1 MILPALPILLPL
13 ITLIL
18 LLITFNRRQ
27 WQPWIGLGGALLQ
40 LAAAVYLLVL
50 VKNEGI
56 QVLHS
61 GNWQAPFGI
70 TLVIDAF
77 SAIMLVLAGIIAVS
91 ISLYSIDAIDRQ
103 RQSYF
108 YFPMVQGLL
117 MGVNGA
123 FITGDIFNLY
133 VWFEVMLTASFVLIT
148 LGGEKKQ
155 LSGAVKYVSLNL
167 VSSLFFL
174 AGIGLLYGKTGTL
187 NMADLALK
195 LSMAENNILMNSSAV
210 LFFVAFSIKAAVFPF
225 FFWLPASYHTPPI
238 AITALFAGLLTK
250 VGVYSMIRIYTL
262 FFVQDKL
269 FWHPLF
275 LWIGGFTMVVGVLT
289 AASQYD
295 IRKIL
300 SFHIIS
306 QIGYM
311 IMGLGIFTVAGI
323 AGAIFYMAHNII
335 AKTNTFLVAGLIN
348 RVTGSYDL
356 KAIGGLYKIRPWL
369 SILFIIPAFGPAGIP
384 PLSGFFGKLILISAG
399 FSAGE
404 YVISFVAL
412 AVGLFTLFSM
422 VKIWNEAFW
431 KPRPEGLPAFP
442 GEKEKLPFTMVLPVV
457 ILGLLTLTMGFAV
470 KPILDFAMEAAAQL
484 IDPSAY
490 IHAVLGTENLI
501 HQ

>member
-1 MILPALPILLPL
+1 MILAALPILIPL
-13 ITLIL
+13 FTIIL
-18 LLITFNRRQ
+18 LLFSFKKRKL
-27 WQPWIGLGGALLQ
+27 QPWIGLAGALMQ
-40 LAAAVYLLVL
+40 LALAVFLAIKVKTQGILVL
-50 VKNEGI
+50 
-56 QVLHS
+56 QT
-61 GNWQAPFGI
+61 GNWEAPFGI
-70 TLVIDAF
+70 TLVVDTF
-77 SAIMLVLAGIIAVS
+77 SSIMLVLAGIVAVS
-91 ISLYSIDAIDRQ
+91 VSVYSIDAIDKH
-103 RQSYF
+103 RQSFFF
-108 YFPMVQGLL
+108 YPLVQGLL

-123 FITGDIFNLY
+123 FVTGDIFNLY
-133 VWFEVMLTASFVLIT
+133 VWFEVMLTSSFVLIT

-155 LSGAVKYVSLNL
+155 LNGAIKYVSLNL
-167 VSSLFFL
+167 ISSLFFL

-195 LSMAENNILMNSSAV
+195 LSLADNNVLMNTSAV

-225 FFWLPASYHTPPI
+225 FFWLPASYHTPPV

-250 VGVYSMIRIYTL
+250 VGVYSMIRFYTL
-262 FFVQDKL
+262 FFVQDKF

-275 LWIGGFTMVVGVLT
+275 LWIGGFTMVIGVLT

-323 AGAIFYMAHNII
+323 AGAIFFMAHNII

-356 KAIGGLYKIRPWL
+356 KEIGGLYKVRPWL
-369 SILFIIPAFGPAGIP
+369 SILFIIPAFGLAGIP

-404 YVISFVAL
+404 YVISFIAL

-431 KPRPEGLPAFP
+431 KPKPEGLPQFK
-442 GEKEKLPFTMVLPVV
+442 GENDKLPLSMVIPVV
-457 ILGLLTLTMGFAV
+457 FLGLITLTMGFAV
-470 KPILDFAMEAAAQL
+470 KPILEIAMDAAAQL
-484 IDPSAY
+484 LDPKVY
-490 IHAVLGTENLI
+490 IQAIMGSKI
-501 HQ
+501 

>member
-1 MILPALPILLPL
+1 MILPALPVLFPL
-13 ITLIL
+13 ITIIF
-18 LLITFNRRQ
+18 LLINFQRRE
-27 WQPWIGLGGALLQ
+27 WQPWIGLTGSLLQ
-40 LAAAVYLLVL
+40 LILAVFILIRVRYEGILVL
-50 VKNEGI
+50 
-56 QVLHS
+56 HT

-70 TLVIDAF
+70 TLVVDAF
-77 SAIMLVLAGIIAVS
+77 SSIMILLAGIIVVS
-91 ISLYSIDAIDRQ
+91 ISIYSFEAIDRQ
-103 RQSYF
+103 RQSFF
-108 YFPMVQGLL
+108 YFPMVHGLL

-123 FITGDIFNLY
+123 FVTGDIFNLY
-133 VWFEVMLTASFVLIT
+133 VWFEVMLMASFVLIT

-155 LSGAVKYVSLNL
+155 LRGAIKYVTLNL

-195 LSMAENNILMNSSAV
+195 LSVANNNILINSSAV
-210 LFFVAFSIKAAVFPF
+210 LFFVAFSIKSAVFPF
-225 FFWLPASYHTPPI
+225 FFWLPASYHTPPV

-250 VGVYSMIRIYTL
+250 VGVYAMIRFYTL

-348 RVTGSYDL
+348 RATGSYDL
-356 KAIGGLYKIRPWL
+356 KSIGGLYKVRPWL
-369 SILFIIPAFGPAGIP
+369 AILFIIPAFGLAGIP

-399 FSAGE
+399 FNAGE
-404 YVISFVAL
+404 YVISFIAL

-431 KPRPEGLPAFP
+431 KARPENSGPSE
-442 GEKEKLPFTMVLPVV
+442 GENEKLPVSMVLPVV
-457 ILGLLTLTMGFAV
+457 FLGLLTLTMGFAV
-470 KPILDFAMEAAAQL
+470 RPILDFAMDASLQL
-484 IDPSAY
+484 LNPGPY
-490 IHAVLGTENLI
+490 IEAVLGSDYLS
-501 HQ
+501 H

>member
-1 MILPALPILLPL
+1 MILPALPILIPL
-13 ITLIL
+13 FTIIFL
-18 LLITFNRRQ
+18 LFNFKRQ
-27 WQPWIGLGGALLQ
+27 KWQPWIGLTSALLQ
-40 LAAAVYLLVL
+40 LALAIFLAVQV
-50 VKNEGI
+50 NTQGI
-56 QVLHS
+56 QVLHT
-61 GNWQAPFGI
+61 GNWEAPFGI
-70 TLVIDAF
+70 TLVVDAF
-77 SAIMLVLAGIIAVS
+77 SSIMLVLAAIIAVS
-91 ISLYSIDAIDRQ
+91 VSIYSFDAIDRQ
-103 RQSYF
+103 RQSFFF
-108 YFPMVQGLL
+108 YPMVQGLL
-117 MGVNGA
+117 MGINGA
-123 FITGDIFNLY
+123 FVTGDIFNLY
-133 VWFEVMLTASFVLIT
+133 VWYEVMLTASFVLLT

-155 LSGAVKYVSLNL
+155 LNGAIKYVSINL

-195 LSMAENNILMNSSAV
+195 LSLADNNVLMNTSAV

-225 FFWLPASYHTPPI
+225 FFWLPASYHTPPV

-250 VGVYSMIRIYTL
+250 VGVYSMIRFYTL

-275 LWIGGFTMVVGVLT
+275 LWIGGFTMVIGVLT

-311 IMGLGIFTVAGI
+311 IMGLGIYTVAGI
-323 AGAIFYMAHNII
+323 AGAIFFMAHNII

-348 RVTGSYDL
+348 QVTGSYDL
-356 KAIGGLYKIRPWL
+356 KKIGGLYKMRPWL
-369 SILFIIPAFGPAGIP
+369 SILFIIPAFGLAGIP

-399 FSAGE
+399 FNAGE
-404 YVISFVAL
+404 YVISFIAL

-431 KPRPEGLPAFP
+431 KPRPEGLAPFK
-442 GEKEKLPFTMVLPVV
+442 GENKKLPVSMVIPVV
-457 ILGLLTLTMGFAV
+457 FLGLITLTMGFAV
-470 KPILDFAMEAAAQL
+470 KPILEIAMNAAGQL
-484 IDPSAY
+484 LDPKIY
-490 IHAVLGTENLI
+490 IQAVMGS
-501 HQ
+501 

>member
-1 MILPALPILLPL
+1 MPVLLPL
-13 ITLIL
+13 MTIIFL
-18 LLITFNRRQ
+18 LLNFRQ
-27 WQPWIGLGGALLQ
+27 RAWQPWIGLTGALLQ
-40 LAAAVYLLVL
+40 LALSVILA
-50 VKNEGI
+50 I
-56 QVLHS
+56 QVNRNGIMVLHT
-61 GNWQAPFGI
+61 GGWEAPVGI
-70 TLVIDAF
+70 TLVVDGF
-77 SAIMLVLAGIIAVS
+77 SSIMLVLTSIIAVS
-91 ISLYSIDAIDRQ
+91 ISIYSIDAVDRQ
-103 RQSYF
+103 RQSFF
-108 YFPMVQGLL
+108 YFPMVHGLL

-133 VWFEVMLTASFVLIT
+133 VWFEVMLMSSFVLIT
-148 LGGEKKQ
+148 LGSEKKQ
-155 LSGAVKYVSLNL
+155 LTGAVKYVTLNL
-167 VSSLFFL
+167 VSSMFFL

-187 NMADLALK
+187 NMADLALRF
-195 LSMAENNILMNSSAV
+195 SGSESNILINTSAV

-238 AITALFAGLLTK
+238 AVTALFAGLLTK
-250 VGVYSMIRIYTL
+250 VGVYSMIRFYTL
-262 FFVQDKL
+262 FFVQNQL

-311 IMGLGIFTVAGI
+311 VMGLGIYTVAGI
-323 AGAIFYMAHNII
+323 AGAIFYMAHNIV

-348 RVTGSYDL
+348 RVTGCYDL
-356 KAIGGLYKIRPWL
+356 KSIGGLYKVRPL
-369 SILFIIPAFGPAGIP
+369 LAVLFIIPAFGLAGIP

-404 YVISFVAL
+404 YVISFIAL

-431 KPRPEGLPAFP
+431 KPVSGEGNKTDRLPAS
-442 GEKEKLPFTMVLPVV
+442 MIIPVV
-457 ILGLLTLTMGFAV
+457 MLGMLTLLMGLAV
-470 KPILDFAMEAAAQL
+470 KPMLEIAENAAASL
-484 IDPSAY
+484 LDPASY
-490 IHAVLGTENLI
+490 IRAVLGSTHINP
-501 HQ
+501 

>member
-1 MILPALPILLPL
+1 MILAALPILLPL
-13 ITLIL
+13 ITLIF
-18 LLITFNRRQ
+18 LLINFKKRE
-27 WQPWIGLGGALLQ
+27 WQPWIGLTGALTQ
-40 LAAAVYLLVL
+40 LIIAIII
-50 VKNEGI
+50 GI
-56 QVLHS
+56 QVNNHGIMVLHA

-70 TLVIDAF
+70 TLVVDAF
-77 SAIMLVLAGIIAVS
+77 SSIMLILTGIIAVS
-91 ISLYSIDAIDRQ
+91 ISLYSIDAVDRQ

-108 YFPMVQGLL
+108 YFPMVHGLL

-155 LSGAVKYVSLNL
+155 LNGAIKYVTLNL

-174 AGIGLLYGKTGTL
+174 AGIGLLYGKMGTL

-195 LSMAENNILMNSSAV
+195 LSMDEQNILLNTSAV

-250 VGVYSMIRIYTL
+250 VGVYSMIRFYTL
-262 FFVQDKL
+262 FFVQDKF

-356 KAIGGLYKIRPWL
+356 KAIGGLYKSRPWL
-369 SILFIIPAFGPAGIP
+369 AILFIIPAFGLAGIP

-431 KPRPEGLPAFP
+431 KPKPENSPIYE
-442 GEKEKLPFTMVLPVV
+442 GESEKLPVSMVFPVAF
-457 ILGLLTLTMGFAV
+457 LGLLTLTMGFAV
-470 KPILDFAMEAAAQL
+470 KPILDFAMVAAAQL

-490 IHAVLGTENLI
+490 IAAVLGRAQLTP
-501 HQ
+501 

>member
-1 MILPALPILLPL
+1 MILPALPILVPL
-13 ITLIL
+13 LTLIF
-18 LLITFNRRQ
+18 LLIGFKKQ
-27 WQPWIGLGGALLQ
+27 QSQPWIGLSGALLQ
-40 LAAAVYLLVL
+40 LIVAIII
-50 VKNEGI
+50 GI
-56 QVLHS
+56 EVNNHGIMVLHT
-61 GNWQAPFGI
+61 GNWQAPVGI
-70 TLVIDAF
+70 TLVIDGF
-77 SAIMLVLAGIIAVS
+77 SAIMLLLSGIIGVS
-91 ISLYSIDAIDRQ
+91 ISLYSIEAVDRK

-108 YFPMVQGLL
+108 YFPMVHGLL

-155 LSGAVKYVSLNL
+155 LNGAIKYVTLNL
-167 VSSLFFL
+167 VASLFFL
-174 AGIGLLYGKTGTL
+174 AGIGLLYGKMGTL

-195 LSMAENNILMNSSAV
+195 LSMDEQNILLNTSAV
-210 LFFVAFSIKAAVFPF
+210 LFFVGFSIKAAVFPF
-225 FFWLPASYHTPPI
+225 FFWLPASYHTPPV

-250 VGVYSMIRIYTL
+250 VGVYSMIRFYTL
-262 FFVQDKL
+262 FFVQDKF

-289 AASQYD
+289 AASQFD

-323 AGAIFYMAHNII
+323 AGAIFFMAHNII

-348 RVTGSYDL
+348 RVTGSYHL
-356 KAIGGLYKIRPWL
+356 KAIGGLYKSRPWL
-369 SILFIIPAFGPAGIP
+369 AILFIIPTFGLAGIP
-384 PLSGFFGKLILISAG
+384 PLSGFFGKLILITAG
-399 FSAGE
+399 FNAGE
-404 YVISFVAL
+404 YVISFIAL

-431 KPRPEGLPAFP
+431 KPKPVDGKVFD
-442 GEKEKLPFTMVLPVV
+442 GGKDKLPVSMVIPVAF
-457 ILGLLTLTMGFAV
+457 LGLLTLTMGFAV
-470 KPILDFAMEAAAQL
+470 KPILDFAMVAAAQL

-490 IHAVLGTENLI
+490 ISAVLGTGQLNP
-501 HQ
+501 

>member
-13 ITLIL
+13 ITLIFL
-18 LLITFNRRQ
+18 LLNFKRRE
-27 WQPWIGLGGALLQ
+27 WQPWIGLTGALLQ
-40 LAAAVYLLVL
+40 LALAIIIAVQVNNHGIMVL
-50 VKNEGI
+50 NT
-56 QVLHS
+56 

-70 TLVIDAF
+70 TLVVDAF
-77 SAIMLVLAGIIAVS
+77 SSIMLILAGIIAVS
-91 ISLYSIDAIDRQ
+91 ISIYSIDAVDRQ

-108 YFPMVQGLL
+108 YFPMVHGLL

-133 VWFEVMLTASFVLIT
+133 VWFEVMLMSSFVLIT

-155 LSGAVKYVSLNL
+155 LNGAIKYVTLNL

-174 AGIGLLYGKTGTL
+174 AGIGLLYGKMGTL

-195 LSMAENNILMNSSAV
+195 LSMDEQNILLNTSAV

-250 VGVYSMIRIYTL
+250 VGVYSMIRFYTL

-356 KAIGGLYKIRPWL
+356 KAIGGLYKSRPWL
-369 SILFIIPAFGPAGIP
+369 AILFIIPAFGLAGIP

-399 FSAGE
+399 FNAGN
-404 YVISFVAL
+404 YVISFIAL

-431 KPRPEGLPAFP
+431 KPKPESSPAFD
-442 GEKEKLPFTMVLPVV
+442 GEKEKLPVSMVIPVAF
-457 ILGLLTLTMGFAV
+457 LGLLTLTMGFAV
-470 KPILDFAMEAAAQL
+470 KPILDFAMVAAAQL
-484 IDPSAY
+484 MDPSAY
-490 IHAVLGTENLI
+490 IAAVLGTAQLTP
-501 HQ
+501 

>member
-1 MILPALPILLPL
+1 MIFPALPILIPL
-13 ITLIL
+13 ITFIFL
-18 LLITFNRRQ
+18 LFNFRRRE
-27 WQPWIGLGGALLQ
+27 WQPWIGLTGALLQ
-40 LAAAVYLLVL
+40 LAVSLLLALRVKTQGILVL
-50 VKNEGI
+50 
-56 QVLHS
+56 HT
-61 GNWQAPFGI
+61 GNWEAPFGI
-70 TLVIDAF
+70 TLVVDAF
-77 SAIMLVLAGIIAVS
+77 SSIMLVLAAIIAVS
-91 ISLYSIDAIDRQ
+91 VSIYSIDAIDRQ
-103 RQSYF
+103 RQSFF
-108 YFPMVQGLL
+108 YFPMVHGLL

-123 FITGDIFNLY
+123 FVTGDIFNLY

-155 LSGAVKYVSLNL
+155 LNGAIKYVSINL

-195 LSMAENNILMNSSAV
+195 LSLAENNVLMNTSAV

-225 FFWLPASYHTPPI
+225 FFWLPASYHTPPV

-250 VGVYSMIRIYTL
+250 VGVYAMIRFYTL

-275 LWIGGFTMVVGVLT
+275 LWIGGFTMVIGVLT

-356 KAIGGLYKIRPWL
+356 KKIGGLYKIRPWL
-369 SILFIIPAFGPAGIP
+369 SILFIIPAFGLAGIP

-399 FSAGE
+399 FNAGE
-404 YVISFVAL
+404 YVISFIAL

-431 KPRPEGLPAFP
+431 KPRPEGLTPYE
-442 GEKEKLPFTMVLPVV
+442 GEKEKLPVSMVIPVV
-457 ILGLLTLTMGFAV
+457 ILGLITLTMGFAV
-470 KPILDFAMEAAAQL
+470 KPILEIAMNAAGQL
-484 IDPSAY
+484 LDPKIY
-490 IHAVLGTENLI
+490 IQAVMGS
-501 HQ
+501 

>member
-13 ITLIL
+13 ITLIFL
-18 LLITFNRRQ
+18 LLNFKKRE
-27 WQPWIGLGGALLQ
+27 WQPWIGLTGALLQ
-40 LAAAVYLLVL
+40 LALAIIIAVQVNNHGIMVL
-50 VKNEGI
+50 NT
-56 QVLHS
+56 

-70 TLVIDAF
+70 TLVVDAF
-77 SAIMLVLAGIIAVS
+77 SSIMLILAGVIAVS
-91 ISLYSIDAIDRQ
+91 ISIYSFDAVDRQ

-108 YFPMVQGLL
+108 YFPMVHGLL

-133 VWFEVMLTASFVLIT
+133 VWFEVMLMSSFVLIT

-155 LSGAVKYVSLNL
+155 LNGAIKYVSLNL

-174 AGIGLLYGKTGTL
+174 AGIGLLYGKMGTL

-195 LSMAENNILMNSSAV
+195 LSMDEQNILLNTSAV

-250 VGVYSMIRIYTL
+250 VGVYSLIRFYTL

-356 KAIGGLYKIRPWL
+356 KAIGGLYKSRPWL
-369 SILFIIPAFGPAGIP
+369 SILFLIPAFGLAGIP

-399 FSAGE
+399 FNAGN
-404 YVISFVAL
+404 YVISFIAL

-431 KPRPEGLPAFP
+431 KPKPDSSPAFD
-442 GEKEKLPFTMVLPVV
+442 GEKEKLPVSMVIPVAF
-457 ILGLLTLTMGFAV
+457 LGLLTLTMGFAV
-470 KPILDFAMEAAAQL
+470 KPILDFAMVAAAQL
-484 IDPSAY
+484 MDPSAY
-490 IHAVLGTENLI
+490 ISAVLGTAQLTP
-501 HQ
+501 

>member
-1 MILPALPILLPL
+1 MILPALPVLFPL
-13 ITLIL
+13 ITIIF
-18 LLITFNRRQ
+18 LLINFQRRE
-27 WQPWIGLGGALLQ
+27 WQPWIGLTGSLLQ
-40 LAAAVYLLVL
+40 LMLAVFILIRVRHEGILVL
-50 VKNEGI
+50 
-56 QVLHS
+56 HT
-61 GNWQAPFGI
+61 GNWLAPFGI
-70 TLVIDAF
+70 TLVVDAF
-77 SAIMLVLAGIIAVS
+77 SSFMILLTGIIAVS
-91 ISLYSIDAIDRQ
+91 ISIYSFEAIDRQ
-103 RQSYF
+103 RQSFF
-108 YFPMVQGLL
+108 YFPMVHGLL

-123 FITGDIFNLY
+123 FVTGDIFNLY
-133 VWFEVMLTASFVLIT
+133 VWFEVMLMASFVLIT
-148 LGGEKKQ
+148 LGGEKRQ
-155 LSGAVKYVSLNL
+155 LRGAVKYVTLNL

-195 LSMAENNILMNSSAV
+195 LSIAENNVLINTSAV
-210 LFFVAFSIKAAVFPF
+210 LFFVAFSIKSAVFPF
-225 FFWLPASYHTPPI
+225 FFWLPASYHTPPV

-250 VGVYSMIRIYTL
+250 VGVYAMIRFYTL

-295 IRKIL
+295 MRKIL

-311 IMGLGIFTVAGI
+311 IMGLGIFTVTGV

-356 KAIGGLYKIRPWL
+356 KSIGGLYKVRPWL
-369 SILFIIPAFGPAGIP
+369 AILFIIPAFGLAGIP

-431 KPRPEGLPAFP
+431 KARPENSEPP
-442 GEKEKLPFTMVLPVV
+442 EGENEKLPVSMVLPVV
-457 ILGLLTLTMGFAV
+457 FLGLLTLTMGFAV
-470 KPILDFAMEAAAQL
+470 RPILDFAMDASLQL
-484 IDPSAY
+484 LNPEPY
-490 IHAVLGTENLI
+490 IEAVLGSDYMSY
-501 HQ
+501 

>member
-1 MILPALPILLPL
+1 MPVLLPL
-13 ITLIL
+13 MTIIFL
-18 LLITFNRRQ
+18 LLNFRQ
-27 WQPWIGLGGALLQ
+27 RAWQPWIGLTGALLQ
-40 LAAAVYLLVL
+40 LALSVLLAVHV
-50 VKNEGI
+50 NRNGI
-56 QVLHS
+56 MVLHT
-61 GNWQAPFGI
+61 GGWEAPVGI
-70 TLVIDAF
+70 TLVIDGF
-77 SAIMLVLAGIIAVS
+77 SSVMLVLTSIIAVS
-91 ISLYSIDAIDRQ
+91 ISIYSIDAVDRQ
-103 RQSYF
+103 RQSFF
-108 YFPMVQGLL
+108 YFPMVHGLL

-133 VWFEVMLTASFVLIT
+133 VWFEVMLMSSFVLIT

-155 LSGAVKYVSLNL
+155 LTGAVKYVTLNL
-167 VSSLFFL
+167 VSSMFFL

-187 NMADLALK
+187 NMADLALRF
-195 LSMAENNILMNSSAV
+195 SGSESNILINTSAV

-238 AITALFAGLLTK
+238 AVTALFAGLLTK
-250 VGVYSMIRIYTL
+250 VGVYSMIRFYTL
-262 FFVQDKL
+262 FFVQNQL

-311 IMGLGIFTVAGI
+311 IMGLGIYTVAGI

-348 RVTGSYDL
+348 RATGSYDL
-356 KAIGGLYKIRPWL
+356 KSIGGLYKMRPWL
-369 SILFIIPAFGPAGIP
+369 AILFIIPAFGLAGIP

-404 YVISFVAL
+404 YVISFIAL

-431 KPRPEGLPAFP
+431 KPAP
-442 GEKEKLPFTMVLPVV
+442 GERNKTDRLPVSMIIPV
-457 ILGLLTLTMGFAV
+457 VMLGLLTLLMGLAV
-470 KPILDFAMEAAAQL
+470 KPMLEIAENAAASL
-484 IDPSAY
+484 LDPASY
-490 IHAVLGTENLI
+490 IRAVLGTAHINP
-501 HQ
+501 

>member
-13 ITLIL
+13 ITLIFL
-18 LLITFNRRQ
+18 LLNFKNRE
-27 WQPWIGLGGALLQ
+27 WQPWIGLTGALLQ
-40 LAAAVYLLVL
+40 LALAIIIAVQV
-50 VKNEGI
+50 NNHGI
-56 QVLHS
+56 MVLHT

-70 TLVIDAF
+70 TLVVDAF
-77 SAIMLVLAGIIAVS
+77 SSIMLILAGIIAVS
-91 ISLYSIDAIDRQ
+91 ISIYSIDAVDRQ

-108 YFPMVQGLL
+108 YFPMVHGLL

-123 FITGDIFNLY
+123 FVTGDIFNLY
-133 VWFEVMLTASFVLIT
+133 VWFEVMLMASFVLIT

-155 LSGAVKYVSLNL
+155 LSGAVKYVTLNL

-174 AGIGLLYGKTGTL
+174 AGIGLLYGKMGSL

-195 LSMAENNILMNSSAV
+195 LSMDEQNILLNTSAA

-250 VGVYSMIRIYTL
+250 VGVYSLIRFYTL

-275 LWIGGFTMVVGVLT
+275 LWIGGFTMVVGALT

-311 IMGLGIFTVAGI
+311 IMGLGIFTVVGI

-356 KAIGGLYKIRPWL
+356 KTIGGLYKYRPWL
-369 SILFIIPAFGPAGIP
+369 AILFIIPAFGLAGIP

-404 YVISFVAL
+404 YVISSIAL

-431 KPRPEGLPAFP
+431 KPKPQNSPAFD
-442 GEKEKLPFTMVLPVV
+442 GETEKLPVSMVIPAAF
-457 ILGLLTLTMGFAV
+457 LGLLTLTMGFAV
-470 KPILDFAMEAAAQL
+470 KPILDFAMIAAAQL
-484 IDPSAY
+484 MDPAAY
-490 IHAVLGTENLI
+490 ISAVLGMPQLTP
-501 HQ
+501 

>member
-1 MILPALPILLPL
+1 MILPALPILIPL
-13 ITLIL
+13 LTIIFL
-18 LLITFNRRQ
+18 LFNFQRRE
-27 WQPWIGLGGALLQ
+27 WQPWIGLTGALLQ
-40 LAAAVYLLVL
+40 LALAIFLAVQVKTQGILVL
-50 VKNEGI
+50 
-56 QVLHS
+56 HT
-61 GNWQAPFGI
+61 GNWEAPFGI

-77 SAIMLVLAGIIAVS
+77 SSIMLVLAGIIAVS
-91 ISLYSIDAIDRQ
+91 VSIYSIDAIDRQ
-103 RQSYF
+103 RQSF
-108 YFPMVQGLL
+108 FFFPMVQGLL

-123 FITGDIFNLY
+123 FVTGDIFNLY

-155 LSGAVKYVSLNL
+155 LNGAIKYVSINL

-187 NMADLALK
+187 NMADLAMK
-195 LSMAENNILMNSSAV
+195 LSLADNNVLMNTSAV

-225 FFWLPASYHTPPI
+225 FFWLPASYHTPPV

-250 VGVYSMIRIYTL
+250 VGVYSMIRFYTL

-275 LWIGGFTMVVGVLT
+275 LWIGGLTMVIGVLT

-323 AGAIFYMAHNII
+323 AGAIFFMAHNII

-356 KAIGGLYKIRPWL
+356 KQIGGLYKIRPWL
-369 SILFIIPAFGPAGIP
+369 SILFIIPAFGLAGIP

-399 FSAGE
+399 FNAGE

-431 KPRPEGLPAFP
+431 KPRPEGLPP
-442 GEKEKLPFTMVLPVV
+442 YDGENENLPVSMV
-457 ILGLLTLTMGFAV
+457 IPVVFLGLITLTMGFAV
-470 KPILDFAMEAAAQL
+470 KPILEIAMNAAGQL
-484 IDPSAY
+484 LDPKIY
-490 IHAVLGTENLI
+490 IQAVLGS
-501 HQ
+501 